1 MEHLRLAS
9 AIAAVG
15 FIFTSRPWLG
25 IMNRMSPEAGL
36 LVKNVIIFLTILG
49 LHYIDGIVGP
59 PHRQALGILLVYSA
73 FSVIF
78 NYQSEW
84 ISESG
89 AENIGEQTT
98 DGALYHRAR
107 MLFSPDVSRLIVFVL
122 IPFIFILVG
131 SRLVSKRVK
140 LD

>member
-1 MEHLRLAS
+1 
-9 AIAAVG
+9 
-15 FIFTSRPWLG
+15 
-25 IMNRMSPEAGL
+25 MNRMSPEAGL

-122 IPFIFILVG
+122 IPFLFILVG
-131 SRLVSKRVK
+131 SRLAKRVK

>member
-25 IMNRMSPEAGL
+25 IMDRLSPEAGL

-49 LHYIDGIVGP
+49 LHYIDGLVGP
-59 PHRQALGILLVYSA
+59 PRRQALGFLLVYSA

-84 ISESG
+84 IKDAG

-107 MLFSPDVSRLIVFVL
+107 GFFSPDVSRLIVFVL
-122 IPFIFILVG
+122 VPFLFILVG
-131 SRLVSKRVK
+131 SRLAKRVK

>member
-25 IMNRMSPEAGL
+25 IINRMSPEAGL